1 MIRFLDSARFMK
13 DSLDNLV
20 NNLSGG
26 IYKRT
31 CKNCMKPKDCKKY
44 EEVKD
49 NTVEWCG
56 EYKDCKNCHIIV
68 KNAIK
73 YMKTVNVIL
82 NR

>member
-13 DSLDNLV
+13 DSPNNLV

-31 CKNCMKPKDCKKY
+31 DCKNF

-49 NTVEWCG
+49 STVEWCG
-56 EYKDCKNCHIIV
+56 EYKDCK
-68 KNAIK
+68 K
-73 YMKTVNVIL
+73 L
-82 NR
+82 SDNRKKCYKIHEDCKCYLE

>member
-1 MIRFLDSARFMK
+1 MK

-56 EYKDCKNCHIIV
+56 EYKDYKKLSHNRKKCYKIHEDCKC
-68 KNAIK
+68 
-73 YMKTVNVIL
+73 YL
-82 NR
+82 E

>member
-1 MIRFLDSARFMK
+1 
-13 DSLDNLV
+13 
-20 NNLSGG
+20 
-26 IYKRT
+26 
-31 CKNCMKPKDCKKY
+31 MKPKDCKKY